1 MKKAYI
7 LVASLALLVFLSVF
21 MLANIHIS
29 SYAPRFAKDMK
40 LYTQAEILGD
50 DAPALARYFLQVAKN
65 QGKDCLSF
73 VEFNYPQ
80 APFSQGVSS
89 KNTKKSTT
97 TSTLDTS
104 KGANVL
110 RFDFFY
116 PLKTCENGLLRGTNA
131 DTNLSANA
139 VVLVNFSALLNANT
153 AVNEEVFLNRKFVLY
168 ETEK

>member
-7 LVASLALLVFLSVF
+7 LIASLVLLVFLSAF

-50 DAPALARYFLQVAKN
+50 DAPALARYFLSEAKK
-65 QGKDCLSF
+65 QGKDCLEF

-80 APFSQGVSS
+80 TPFSQALPSKSS
-89 KNTKKSTT
+89 KKTAGA
-97 TSTLDTS
+97 LDAS

-116 PLKTCENGLLRGTNA
+116 PLKSCENGLFVGKNA

-139 VVLVNFSALLNANT
+139 VVLVNFSVLLNANT
-153 AVNEEVFLNRKFVLY
+153 AVNEEIFLNRKFVLY
-168 ETEK
+168 ETEN